1 MDSFQFQEGHEYFLR
16 IFAKN
21 EIGFSDPLE
30 NDEPFKV
37 VRPAGKQ
44 LKMFPLKYFSSL
56 IYGPL

>member
-1 MDSFQFQEGHEYFLR
+1 MQEGHEYFLR

-44 LKMFPLKYFSSL
+44 LKLKRYKFK
-56 IYGPL
+56 